1 MSNFKKSVLATALI
15 SSAFIS
21 QVFAADE
28 GNGRIH
34 FTGTVI
40 NAPCSIAPNSTDINV
55 DLGQVSNKVLETG
68 NKHSENVSYNIDL
81 QDCDLS
87 EQTAGSVT
95 YPAMSKVSVTFG
107 GVSDASA
114 AALLANTGS
123 ATGAGIR
130 LIDANGALLKVGD
143 TSADINLI
151 SGINQIAFAA
161 RVEATGTAVK
171 AGTIVSQ
178 ATYALN
184 YK

>member
-1 MSNFKKSVLATALI
+1 M
-15 SSAFIS
+15 
-21 QVFAADE
+21 
-28 GNGRIH
+28 
-34 FTGTVI
+34 
-40 NAPCSIAPNSTDINV
+40 
-55 DLGQVSNKVLETG
+55 
-68 NKHSENVSYNIDL
+68 
-81 QDCDLS
+81 
-87 EQTAGSVT
+87 
-95 YPAMSKVSVTFG
+95 
-107 GVSDASA
+107 
-114 AALLANTGS
+114 ALLANTGS

>member
-1 MSNFKKSVLATALI
+1 MSNFKRSVLATAFI

-21 QVFAADE
+21 QAFAADE
-28 GNGRIH
+28 GNGRVH

-95 YPAMSKVSVTFG
+95 YPAMSKVSVPSVGFPMP
-107 GVSDASA
+107 
-114 AALLANTGS
+114 LLWLCWLTPVA
-123 ATGAGIR
+123 R
-130 LIDANGALLKVGD
+130 L
-143 TSADINLI
+143 
-151 SGINQIAFAA
+151 A
-161 RVEATGTAVK
+161 RVSA
-171 AGTIVSQ
+171 
-178 ATYALN
+178 
-184 YK
+184 